1 MSDKE
6 AVLEAVRGLPDAAT
20 INEIIEQIAILAAI
34 RRGERA
40 AAVAGQVISHEEMK
54 QRAAAWTSK

>member
-6 AVLEAVRGLPDAAT
+6 AVLEALRGLSDAAT
-20 INEIIEQIAILAAI
+20 IDEIIEQIAILAAI

-40 AAVAGQVISHEEMK
+40 ADAGQVISHEEMK
-54 QRAAAWTSK
+54 QRAATWISK

>member
-6 AVLEAVRGLPDAAT
+6 AVLEALRGLPDAAT
-20 INEIIEQIAILAAI
+20 IDEIIEQIAILAAI

-40 AAVAGQVISHEEMK
+40 ADAGEVIGHEEMK
-54 QRAAAWTSK
+54 QRAAAWISK

>member
-6 AVLEAVRGLPDAAT
+6 AVLEALRGLPDAAT
-20 INEIIEQIAILAAI
+20 IDEIIEQIAILAAI

-40 AAVAGQVISHEEMK
+40 ADAGQVISHEEMK
-54 QRAAAWTSK
+54 QRAAAWISK